1 MSIEH
6 NVEKINPIVEF
17 DDSPSDNSSVWSKIH
32 LFAKSLYIPILLIV
46 VASIFFAL
54 GRLSAIENAHT
65 PIRVISPNNS
75 QTGAVIQAVGVG
87 ADSSQGEGNSV
98 FVATGETA
106 GGQVIGSKTG
116 KKYYFPWCSTVK
128 RIKPENQVPFA
139 SIADARSAGYTPGG
153 NCKGL
158 K

>member
-6 NVEKINPIVEF
+6 NVEKINPIVRFE
-17 DDSPSDNSSVWSKIH
+17 DVPPGSPSVWFKIH
-32 LFAKSLYIPILLIV
+32 SFARSLYVPILLIV

-54 GRLSAIENAHT
+54 GRLSTIERNHT
-65 PIRVISPNNS
+65 PIRVVSPNNS

-87 ADSSQGEGNSV
+87 VDSSQGEGNSV
-98 FVATGETA
+98 FVATGETT